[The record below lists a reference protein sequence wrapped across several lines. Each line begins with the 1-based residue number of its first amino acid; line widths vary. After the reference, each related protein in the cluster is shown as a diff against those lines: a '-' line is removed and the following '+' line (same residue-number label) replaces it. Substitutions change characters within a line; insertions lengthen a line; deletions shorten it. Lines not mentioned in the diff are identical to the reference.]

1 MRAPGADVE
10 ASTGTK
16 SGGGRGPSRVGDETM
31 FDLTGKRG
39 LIVGVANEKSIAYGC
54 AQAMRAA
61 GAELAITYLNAKAEP
76 YVRPLAEGLDADVI
90 APLDVTKEHELDALF
105 EALAQ
110 RWGRLDFLVHSIAFA
125 PREDLHG
132 RVLDCTREGF
142 SLAMTVSCHSFIDM
156 ARRAEPLMTEGG
168 ALLCLSFFGA
178 VQVVPHYGIMGP
190 VKAALE
196 SAAKYLAYE
205 LGPKGVRVHALSPGP
220 IHTRAAS
227 GIAEFDDLV
236 EAVLDETPT
245 GRLVTIEDCGAFAA
259 FLVSDEA
266 RNLNGGVHYIDG
278 GHHIVD

>member
-1 MRAPGADVE
+1 
-10 ASTGTK
+10 
-16 SGGGRGPSRVGDETM
+16 M
-31 FDLTGKRG
+31 FDLKGKRG
-39 LIVGVANEKSIAYGC
+39 LIVGVANDQSIAYGC

-61 GAELAITYLNAKAEP
+61 GADLAITYLNAKAEP
-76 YVRPLAEGLDADVI
+76 YVRPLAEELGADVI
-90 APLDVTKEHELDALF
+90 LPLDVTRDGEFDAVFDTLKT
-105 EALAQ
+105 

-125 PREDLHG
+125 PRDDLHG
-132 RVLDCTREGF
+132 RVVDCSRDGF
-142 SLAMTVSCHSFIDM
+142 AVAMTVSCHSFIEM
-156 ARRAEPLMTEGG
+156 ARRAEPMMTEGG
-168 ALLCLSFFGA
+168 TLLCLSFFGA

-196 SAAKYLAYE
+196 SATKYLAFE

-220 IHTRAAS
+220 MHTRAAS
-227 GIAEFDDLV
+227 GIAAFDDLV